1 MKHISLTGSV
11 KNQTTTYYM
20 YELILKVYRFSLV
33 INKTFIVRHN
43 VMGDT
48 KVTLRIWFSD

>member
-11 KNQTTTYYM
+11 KNQTTTFYM
-20 YELILKVYRFSLV
+20 YELKLKVYRFSLV
-33 INKTFIVRHN
+33 INKTVSVRHN

-48 KVTLRIWFSD
+48 KVALLIWF